1 MSDETALPDLGDP
14 ISYIVLS
21 EGAPV
26 YTREGTRTG
35 TVNRVLA
42 VVDDDVFDGLLLDT
56 DDGLRFVDAAN
67 VDTIYERGVVLALSD
82 EEARHL
88 PDPDPS
94 PAQLHVSP
102 DDVVPETPA
111 QKVGETIR
119 KAWLMLSGKYWEP

>member
-1 MSDETALPDLGDP
+1 MSDLPDLGDP

-26 YTREGTRTG
+26 YTRDGTRVG
-35 TVNRVLA
+35 TVKRVLA
-42 VVDDDVFDGLLLDT
+42 VLDEDLFDGLLLDT
-56 DDGLRFVDAAN
+56 DEGLRFVDAPN
-67 VDTIYERGVVLALSD
+67 VDEIYERGVVLALSD

-94 PAQLHVSP
+94 PAQLRVSP

-111 QKVGETIR
+111 EKVGDAIR
-119 KAWLMLSGKYWEP
+119 KAWLMLSGKYWDP